1 MTAHEQQLQRVE
13 LLLGAEAVARL
24 RQAHVCVI
32 GLGAV
37 GSFAVEALARTG
49 VGHLRLVDFDVV
61 APSNLNRQLFA
72 LTETIGR
79 RKVDVAVERVRAI
92 NPDIVIDARP
102 AFFADDTLE
111 DLLAPPL
118 DYIVDAIDSLNPKV
132 ALIRAAV
139 EREIPIISSM
149 GAASR
154 TDPTKLQLTDLF
166 KTEGCPLAARVR
178 KRLRRVGIRRGVW
191 AVWSAQPLVRK
202 AVDPATVPS
211 EDGAPAP
218 RGRERHVL
226 PSLCPLPGI
235 FGLTA
240 ANHVIMALVDGSSG
254 P

>member
-1 MTAHEQQLQRVE
+1 MTAHDQQLQRVE

-24 RQAHVCVI
+24 RQAHVAVI

-49 VGHLRLVDFDVV
+49 VGHLRLVDFDVIE
-61 APSNLNRQLFA
+61 PSNLNRQLYA
-72 LTETIGR
+72 LTDTIGR
-79 RKVDVAVERVRAI
+79 RKVDVAVERVHAI
-92 NPDIVIDARP
+92 NPDIRVDARP
-102 AFFADDTLE
+102 AFFAEDTLDE
-111 DLLAPPL
+111 LLAPPV
-118 DYIVDAIDSLNPKV
+118 DYIIDAIDSLNPKV
-132 ALIRAAV
+132 GLIRAAV
-139 EREIPIISSM
+139 ERGIPIISSM

-154 TDPTKLQLTDLF
+154 TDPTQLRLTDLF

-202 AVDPATVPS
+202 AVDPATVPEEA
-211 EDGAPAP
+211 EDDAVER

-240 ANHVIMALVDGSSG
+240 ANHVIMELTTDVR
-254 P
+254 